1 MRRTKI
7 VCTIGPATESVEML
21 ERLVRAGMDVA
32 RLNFSHGTLE
42 EHQNRINRL
51 REVEK
56 RVGRPI
62 AILLDIQGPKIR
74 LGDLPGGRLR
84 ITDGDTISIR
94 PGGAEATVDA
104 SSHVTLNIPY
114 APLLT
119 QVGEGQTIFL
129 DDGLVELRV
138 VETHETHLT
147 AKVVTGGE
155 LRSRNGVSLPDV
167 AVDLPA
173 IDENDIAHIQFG
185 VEAGVDF
192 VAASF
197 VRRPEHVDAVKD
209 CILAVGGNQQVIA
222 KIESREGVRNADAI
236 LERADGIMVARGD
249 MGVELPPEEVPL
261 VQRALIEK
269 GNLAGK
275 PVITATQMLDSMARN
290 PRPTRAEVT
299 DVANAIVQGTDAV
312 MLSGETAVGRYPVE
326 TVRMMDRIA
335 RSSEAA
341 LDYPSLLERRRNRTG
356 RSVADAIA
364 RATCE
369 TAADLSLKAILC
381 STQSGSTARMVSKY
395 RPQAPIVAVTP
406 NQHVVHQLCLVWGVL
421 PLLVPRALQMDAM
434 IDVSVEAAKK
444 SGLVQDGDRVAIA
457 AGVRT
462 GTPGS
467 TNLLQIHVVGENQR
481 RAYASLG

>member
-1 MRRTKI
+1 
-7 VCTIGPATESVEML
+7 ML
-21 ERLVRAGMDVA
+21 ERLVLSGMDVA

-42 EHQNRINRL
+42 EHGTRINRL
-51 REVEK
+51 REVER

-62 AILLDIQGPKIR
+62 GILLDIQGPKIR
-74 LGDLPGGRLR
+74 LSDLPGGRLR
-84 ITDGDTISIR
+84 VEGGDTLDIR
-94 PGGAEATVDA
+94 PGGGEATVA
-104 SSHVTLNIPY
+104 PSGRVTLTIPY
-114 APLLT
+114 EPLLE
-119 QVGEGQTIFL
+119 QVHEDQTIFL

-138 VETHETHLT
+138 VETHATHLT
-147 AKVVTGGE
+147 ARVVTGGE

-167 AVDLPA
+167 DVDLPA
-173 IDENDIAHIQFG
+173 VDENDIAHIQFG

-209 CILAVGGNQQVIA
+209 CILSVGGTQQVIA

-261 VQRALIEK
+261 VQKALIEK
-269 GNLAGK
+269 GNHSGK

-312 MLSGETAVGRYPVE
+312 MLSGETAVGRYPIE

-341 LDYPSLLERRRNRTG
+341 LDYASLLDRRRNKTG

-369 TAADLSLKAILC
+369 TASDLNLKAILC

-395 RPQAPIVAVTP
+395 RPRAPIVAVTP
-406 NQHVVHQLCLVWGVL
+406 NQHVVRQLSLVWGVS
-421 PLLVPRALQMDAM
+421 PLRVPRALQIDAM
-434 IDVSVEAAKK
+434 VDVSVEAAKE
-444 SGLVQDGDRVAIA
+444 SGLVRDGDRVAIA

-481 RAYASLG
+481 RAHSFLE